1 MAPVPFTLVF
11 VCTANRARS
20 PVAEAI
26 ARRLSPPEVV
36 VRSRGIRTSPGM
48 PPLPEAASAAHRLGI
63 DIDAHRSEQLD
74 RRSVEDADLVV
85 GFEQI
90 HVATAVVDGAVP
102 RQRAFTL
109 PELVSLLPSG
119 PPGADRTPTTV
130 VAHAAERRAAIKVPP
145 QAVLDP
151 IGRPQAVV
159 DQIVAEID
167 ALTRRLVLELF
178 GVA

>member
-26 ARRLSPPEVV
+26 ARRLLPPEVV
-36 VRSRGIRTSPGM
+36 VRSRGIHTSPGL
-48 PPLPEAASAAHRLGI
+48 PPLPEAASAARRLGI

-74 RRSVEDADLVV
+74 RRSVEDADLVL

-90 HVATAVVDGAVP
+90 HVATAVVDSAAP
-102 RQRAFTL
+102 RERAFTL
-109 PELVSLLPSG
+109 PELVSLLPSR
-119 PPGADRTPTTV
+119 PPGAERTAATL
-130 VAHAAERRAAIKVPP
+130 VALAAERRAESKVRA
-145 QAVLDP
+145 QSVLDP

>member
-36 VRSRGIRTSPGM
+36 VRSRGIHTRPGL
-48 PPLPEAASAAHRLGI
+48 PPLAEAVSAARRLGF

-90 HVATAVVDGAVP
+90 HVATAVVDGAAP
-102 RQRAFTL
+102 RERTFTL
-109 PELVSLLPSG
+109 PELVSLLPG
-119 PPGADRTPTTV
+119 EPPAAGLTATTV
-130 VAHAAERRAAIKVPP
+130 VALAAERRTETKVRPES
-145 QAVLDP
+145 VRDP

-167 ALTRRLVLELF
+167 VLTRRLVLALF
-178 GVA
+178 GVV

>member
-1 MAPVPFTLVF
+1 MAGVPFTLVF

-26 ARRLSPPEVV
+26 ARRLSPPETV
-36 VRSRGIRTSPGM
+36 VRSRGIHTSPGL

-90 HVATAVVDGAVP
+90 HVAAAVVDSATP
-102 RQRAFTL
+102 RERTFTL
-109 PELVSLLPSG
+109 PELVSLLASG
-119 PPGADRTPTTV
+119 PLPADRTPTTV
-130 VAHAAERRAAIKVPP
+130 VAHAAERRAATTFRP

>member
-1 MAPVPFTLVF
+1 MPPFTLVF

-20 PVAEAI
+20 PVAEAV
-26 ARRLSPPEVV
+26 ARRLSPPDVV
-36 VRSRGIRTSPGM
+36 VRSRGIRTRPGL
-48 PPLPEAASAAHRLGI
+48 PPLPEAASAARRLGI

-74 RRSVEDADLVV
+74 RGSVEDADLVV

-90 HVATAVVDGAVP
+90 HVATAVVDAAVP
-102 RQRAFTL
+102 KARAFTL

-119 PPGADRTPTTV
+119 PPGSEQTATTL
-130 VAHAAERRAAIKVPP
+130 VALAAERRAETEHRP
-145 QAVLDP
+145 QVVLDP

-167 ALTRRLVLELF
+167 VLTSRLVLALF

>member
-1 MAPVPFTLVF
+1 
-11 VCTANRARS
+11 
-20 PVAEAI
+20 
-26 ARRLSPPEVV
+26 
-36 VRSRGIRTSPGM
+36 
-48 PPLPEAASAAHRLGI
+48 LGF

-102 RQRAFTL
+102 RAKAFTL
-109 PELVSLLPSG
+109 PELVSLLPNG
-119 PPGADRTPTTV
+119 PPGAERTATTV
-130 VAHAAERRAAIKVPP
+130 VALASERRAQTNVRPL
-145 QAVLDP
+145 AVLDP

-167 ALTRRLVLELF
+167 ALTRRVVLALF

>member
-36 VRSRGIRTSPGM
+36 VRSRGIHTSPGL
-48 PPLPEAASAAHRLGI
+48 PALPEAASAARRLGI

-90 HVATAVVDGAVP
+90 HIATAVVDAAVP
-102 RQRAFTL
+102 RGRAFTL
-109 PELVSLLPSG
+109 PELVGLLPSE
-119 PPGADRTPTTV
+119 PPSTERMATTV
-130 VAHAAERRAAIKVPP
+130 VALAAERRAQTKVPP
-145 QAVLDP
+145 EAVLDP